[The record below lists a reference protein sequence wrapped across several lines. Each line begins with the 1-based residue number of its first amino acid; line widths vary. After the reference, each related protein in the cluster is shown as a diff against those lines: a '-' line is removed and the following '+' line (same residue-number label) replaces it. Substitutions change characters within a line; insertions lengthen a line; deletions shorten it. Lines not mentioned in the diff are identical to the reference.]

1 MPKFKRNDM
10 VVFKIGDDEKC
21 GMIQI
26 VDAYGTFEQED
37 EPSYDIC
44 VEEENCI
51 YKHIRETAIKAI
63 FDAFGSENINYF
75 KNLFNEASLID
86 IE

>member
-1 MPKFKRNDM
+1 MCFRIIGRSKFKRNDM
-10 VVFKIGDDEKC
+10 VVFKIGDDKKC

-44 VEEENCI
+44 VEEENGI
-51 YKHIRETAIKAI
+51 
-63 FDAFGSENINYF
+63 
-75 KNLFNEASLID
+75 
-86 IE
+86 

>member
-1 MPKFKRNDM
+1 MEVFQDYRKVKIKRNDM

-51 YKHIRETAIKAI
+51 YKHIRETAIIRKAC
-63 FDAFGSENINYF
+63 
-75 KNLFNEASLID
+75 
-86 IE
+86 

>member
-1 MPKFKRNDM
+1 M

-51 YKHIRETAIKAI
+51 YKQIRETAIKAI
-63 FDAFGSENINYF
+63 FDAFGSENIE
-75 KNLFNEASLID
+75 KLMILI
-86 IE
+86 IL

>member
-1 MPKFKRNDM
+1 MEVFQDYRKVKIKRNDM

-26 VDAYGTFEQED
+26 VDAYGNFEQED

-51 YKHIRETAIKAI
+51 YKHIRETAIIRKAC
-63 FDAFGSENINYF
+63 
-75 KNLFNEASLID
+75 
-86 IE
+86 

>member
-1 MPKFKRNDM
+1 MPKFKHNDM

-26 VDAYGTFEQED
+26 VDAYGNFEQED

-44 VEEENCI
+44 VEEENGI
-51 YKHIRETAIKAI
+51 
-63 FDAFGSENINYF
+63 
-75 KNLFNEASLID
+75 
-86 IE
+86 

>member
-1 MPKFKRNDM
+1 MEVFQDYRKVKFKRNDL

-51 YKHIRETAIKAI
+51 YKHIRETAIIRKAC
-63 FDAFGSENINYF
+63 
-75 KNLFNEASLID
+75 
-86 IE
+86 

>member
-1 MPKFKRNDM
+1 M

-51 YKHIRETAIKAI
+51 YKHIRETAIIRKAC
-63 FDAFGSENINYF
+63 
-75 KNLFNEASLID
+75 
-86 IE
+86 

>member
-26 VDAYGTFEQED
+26 VGIYGTFEQEG

-51 YKHIRETAIKAI
+51 YKHIRETDIVRKAC
-63 FDAFGSENINYF
+63 
-75 KNLFNEASLID
+75 
-86 IE
+86 

>member
-10 VVFKIGDDEKC
+10 VVFKFGDDEKC

-26 VDAYGTFEQED
+26 VDVYGTFEQED

-63 FDAFGSENINYF
+63 FDAFGSENMEKLMI
-75 KNLFNEASLID
+75 LI
-86 IE
+86 IL

>member
-1 MPKFKRNDM
+1 MEVFQDYRKVKIKRNDM

-44 VEEENCI
+44 VEEENCL
-51 YKHIRETAIKAI
+51 YKHIRETAIIRKAC
-63 FDAFGSENINYF
+63 
-75 KNLFNEASLID
+75 
-86 IE
+86 

>member
-1 MPKFKRNDM
+1 MEVFQDYRKVKIKRNDM
-10 VVFKIGDDEKC
+10 VIFKIGDDEKC

-51 YKHIRETAIKAI
+51 YKHIRETAIIRKAC
-63 FDAFGSENINYF
+63 
-75 KNLFNEASLID
+75 
-86 IE
+86 

>member
-26 VDAYGTFEQED
+26 VGVYGTFEQEG

-44 VEEENCI
+44 VEEENCL
-51 YKHIRETAIKAI
+51 YKHIRETDIVRKAC
-63 FDAFGSENINYF
+63 
-75 KNLFNEASLID
+75 
-86 IE
+86 

>member
-26 VDAYGTFEQED
+26 VDAYGTFEQDD

-51 YKHIRETAIKAI
+51 YKHIRETAIIRKAC
-63 FDAFGSENINYF
+63 
-75 KNLFNEASLID
+75 
-86 IE
+86 

>member
-1 MPKFKRNDM
+1 M
-10 VVFKIGDDEKC
+10 VVFKFRDDEKC

-44 VEEENCI
+44 VEEENCL
-51 YKHIRETAIKAI
+51 YKRDGYCKESMLNRYSTDTQQI
-63 FDAFGSENINYF
+63 FNRYLFGI
-75 KNLFNEASLID
+75 
-86 IE
+86 

>member
-1 MPKFKRNDM
+1 MEVFQDYRKVKIKRNDM

-44 VEEENCI
+44 VEEQNCI
-51 YKHIRETAIKAI
+51 YKHIRETAIIRKAC
-63 FDAFGSENINYF
+63 
-75 KNLFNEASLID
+75 
-86 IE
+86 

>member
-1 MPKFKRNDM
+1 MPKFKCNDM
-10 VVFKIGDDEKC
+10 VVFKISDDKKC

-44 VEEENCI
+44 VEEENGI
-51 YKHIRETAIKAI
+51 
-63 FDAFGSENINYF
+63 
-75 KNLFNEASLID
+75 
-86 IE
+86 